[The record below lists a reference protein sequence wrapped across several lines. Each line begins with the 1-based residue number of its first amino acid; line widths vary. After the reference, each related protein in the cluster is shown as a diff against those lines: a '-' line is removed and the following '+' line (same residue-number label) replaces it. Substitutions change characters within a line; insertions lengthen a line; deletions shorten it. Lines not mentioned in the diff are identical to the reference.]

1 MRTTIVVCACLAFA
15 LAAPAAGQR
24 AGAPA
29 CPTSLPNRLSST
41 GEATQLITVVA
52 EHRTATR
59 GSLRLWQ
66 KADGCWRPVAGPWSA
81 WLGGR
86 GVSADRREGDRT
98 TPVGSFGIG
107 RTMYGVA
114 PNPGVRYRYRRIV
127 CGDWWVEDPRSPY
140 YNQFRHVRCGSKPPF
155 AVVSDDLSRAG
166 RPGTRQRDLPPR
178 QYRQAHARVHQ
189 PAARAARDDAPLAAT
204 GKRAPDRDR
213 DARGLPP
220 ALTRAG
226 GDRPTNLKLL
236 PERRSRAGK
245 AKRSRRAAALE
256 GEQVDVQP
264 HVA

>member
-155 AVVSDDLSRAG
+155 AVVSDDLSRSPTAYRHFAFIRFNAGPVVPGRGSGIFLHASTG
-166 RPGTRQRDLPPR
+166 RPTLGCISL
-178 QYRQAHARVHQ
+178 
-189 PAARAARDDAPLAAT
+189 PLAQLVTTLRWLRPAS
-204 GKRAPDRDR
+204 APRI
-213 DARGLPP
+213 AIGTP
-220 ALTRAG
+220 A
-226 GDRPTNLKLL
+226 DF
-236 PERRSRAGK
+236 RR
-245 AKRSRRAAALE
+245 L
-256 GEQVDVQP
+256 
-264 HVA
+264 